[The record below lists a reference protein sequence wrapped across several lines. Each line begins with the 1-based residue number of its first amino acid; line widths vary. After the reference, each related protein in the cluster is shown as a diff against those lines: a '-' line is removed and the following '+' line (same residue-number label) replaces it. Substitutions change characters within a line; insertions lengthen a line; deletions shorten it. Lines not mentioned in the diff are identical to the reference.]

1 MKPKDIFIEYF
12 NRDKNFTVDKI
23 YFENYEDALIWAK
36 SNLEKFDLDMI
47 KYEF

>member
-1 MKPKDIFIEYF
+1 M
-12 NRDKNFTVDKI
+12 NRFYIQYMNKDKNFKIDKI
-23 YFENYEDALIWAK
+23 YFENYEDALILAK